1 MSIKSYRIEPH
12 YRKFISLMSA
22 VCMCVGRDSLPGK
35 TSILLI
41 CRSLR
46 LYVECMNDS
55 SSHKPV
61 LLTNYR
67 RYLRDRDTVEF
78 VTFVKQRYR
87 PGTLEHL
94 ARSPDIEL
102 RRAALFSL
110 GFVGDYS
117 VHVTVGRALQDDD
130 PIARRLAMSA
140 CRFVWNRPKSR
151 QQRQRLVEIIRLNAQ
166 GEYHY
171 AAEQAAELVDDVPSL
186 AEAWYQLAA
195 ANFQLDDFDAAAWN
209 CHRALELNP
218 YHYVAATAMG
228 ESFLLLDET
237 DDALE
242 AFRRALKLNP
252 ALNKVRQ
259 QIIELAR
266 QLDGD
271 PESASGD

>member
-1 MSIKSYRIEPH
+1 MSIKSYRIESH

-186 AEAWYQLAA
+186 AEAWYQLGAA
-195 ANFQLDDFDAAAWN
+195 CLELNQFGPATSN
-209 CHRALELNP
+209 CHQALELNP

-228 ESFLLLDET
+228 EAYLRLD
-237 DDALE
+237 DPASALE
-242 AFRRALKLNP
+242 AFRRALRLNP
-252 ALNKVRQ
+252 ALHQLRERVVQ
-259 QIIELAR
+259 LSS
-266 QLDGD
+266 QLDD
-271 PESASGD
+271 E

>member
-1 MSIKSYRIEPH
+1 MNEPSS
-12 YRKFISLMSA
+12 RK
-22 VCMCVGRDSLPGK
+22 P
-35 TSILLI
+35 ILL
-41 CRSLR
+41 
-46 LYVECMNDS
+46 
-55 SSHKPV
+55 
-61 LLTNYR
+61 TTYR
-67 RYLRDRDTVEF
+67 RYLRDRDTVDF
-78 VTFVKQRYR
+78 VTFVKERYT
-87 PGTLEHL
+87 PGTLAHL

-130 PIARRLAMSA
+130 PIARRLAMTAS
-140 CRFVWNRPKSR
+140 RFVWNRPKSE
-151 QQRQRLVEIIRLNAQ
+151 QQRQRLAEVIRLNAN
-166 GEYHY
+166 GEYNF

-186 AEAWYQLAA
+186 AEGWYQLAS
-195 ANFQLDDFDAAAWN
+195 ANFQLGDFDAAAWN

-228 ESFLLLDET
+228 ESFVKLDQL
-237 DDALE
+237 DDALD

-252 ALNKVRQ
+252 SLNKVRQ

-271 PESASGD
+271 GEAASDGETSSRD